1 MKVNTE
7 AKHHLEKNVYDGPNI
22 TVGGCIIQR
31 QVVLT
36 KGFYDFTL
44 FFYVALLCYFMHLLG

>member
-7 AKHHLEKNVYDGPNI
+7 EKHHLEKNVYDGPNI
-22 TVGGCIIQR
+22 TVDGCIIQR

-36 KGFYDFTL
+36 KGFCDFTL
-44 FFYVALLCYFMHLLG
+44 LFCASAGIVP